1 MERHA
6 HPRFGYFQTH
16 GNRIDKT
23 KKQSLDSERKYDFT
37 RRRPHLFVYATAFA
51 DVTPCG
57 DIVTK
62 YDDFITSII

>member
-51 DVTPCG
+51 DVNEI
-57 DIVTK
+57 DI
-62 YDDFITSII
+62 